1 MTFSKT
7 SLALIVIGLSILAV
21 FSFVLFLTKPFKGC
35 RNCNVILV
43 SLDTLRADSL
53 ACYGYF
59 RDTAP
64 NLCNFAKENVLFL
77 NSYSNADSTL
87 PSHFSIFTSLY
98 PSSHGVTEILRYE
111 LSPGITPLAQF
122 LKNNGYE
129 TVFVG
134 QENDPSFPLDKGLG
148 RGFDKIIYNVEDPK
162 QWTDGLESLLE
173 NSKQNKPT
181 FLFLH
186 TYGIHSPYLKILKED
201 VFTQGSFPQLPT
213 TKKAYFEFNET
224 LLGYIFEDLET
235 RISESKTPESL
246 KRNTQLYGNL
256 KNAASLDKARE
267 IFEELPEYERWG
279 IYSKRYF
286 LSLNTQDPK
295 QVEYLKALYDEGI
308 YRIDQAILGTLDFL
322 KSNNLDK
329 NTIVIITSD
338 HGEEFLEHGEFLHGP
353 TLYNHTTF
361 VPLIISVPGVKER
374 EIQEMAQGIDIYPTI
389 AGLLKLKTPEWL
401 QGIDLTGLISDYPL
415 AKKNRFVVSES
426 YGLQYR
432 SIRDGEW
439 ELMTNNDGKVE
450 LYNMKEDFYEKE
462 NVAEKYPVVV
472 DELTT
477 AMNKILAK
485 KTVFPSVDVGFP
497 DWLDEVKRRKLEKEG
512 YF

>member
-162 QWTDGLESLLE
+162 QWTDGLESLL
-173 NSKQNKPT
+173 
-181 FLFLH
+181 
-186 TYGIHSPYLKILKED
+186 
-201 VFTQGSFPQLPT
+201 
-213 TKKAYFEFNET
+213 
-224 LLGYIFEDLET
+224 
-235 RISESKTPESL
+235 
-246 KRNTQLYGNL
+246 
-256 KNAASLDKARE
+256 
-267 IFEELPEYERWG
+267 
-279 IYSKRYF
+279 
-286 LSLNTQDPK
+286 
-295 QVEYLKALYDEGI
+295 
-308 YRIDQAILGTLDFL
+308 
-322 KSNNLDK
+322 
-329 NTIVIITSD
+329 
-338 HGEEFLEHGEFLHGP
+338 
-353 TLYNHTTF
+353 
-361 VPLIISVPGVKER
+361 
-374 EIQEMAQGIDIYPTI
+374 
-389 AGLLKLKTPEWL
+389 
-401 QGIDLTGLISDYPL
+401 
-415 AKKNRFVVSES
+415 
-426 YGLQYR
+426 
-432 SIRDGEW
+432 
-439 ELMTNNDGKVE
+439 
-450 LYNMKEDFYEKE
+450 
-462 NVAEKYPVVV
+462 
-472 DELTT
+472 
-477 AMNKILAK
+477 
-485 KTVFPSVDVGFP
+485 
-497 DWLDEVKRRKLEKEG
+497 
-512 YF
+512 